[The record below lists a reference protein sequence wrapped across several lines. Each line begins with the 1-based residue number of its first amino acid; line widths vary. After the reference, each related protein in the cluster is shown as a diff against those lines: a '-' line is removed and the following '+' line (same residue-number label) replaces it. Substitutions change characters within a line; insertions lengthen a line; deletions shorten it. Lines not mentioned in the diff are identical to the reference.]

1 MKEKKDKQEPAG
13 GEYMLSGSLGEGLMT
28 TPKDEIARSAAET
41 TLALNPL
48 MGGINR
54 EELLGAVT
62 MMLRSTMTNPVTS
75 AKSASKIAKE
85 NAAILLGKSQRKADP
100 KDRRFRDPAWEHNPF
115 YRRGMQAYLA
125 TQEHLNDWVSDLKMS
140 ELEHARAKFVMGMI
154 TDALAPTN
162 SLIGNPAATKRVVD
176 SGGLS
181 LLKGLKNAYTDL
193 TKNGGMPSQVDKR
206 PFKVGKNLAVSE
218 GQVIWKNEML
228 EVIQYAPTTEKVHRT
243 PILIIPPQINKYY
256 AMDLSPMTSMVQ
268 FLLAMEQQT
277 FVVSWRNPRREH
289 ADWGMQDYVDSLIQ
303 ASEVVRQVT
312 KSKKINLSGACSGG
326 ITTATLASLFAAA
339 GDDRINS
346 ITFMVCVLNP
356 QKEDSELGQIVSDGS
371 LEIARAYSKK
381 KGILKGDDLARM
393 FAWMRPNDLIWNYVV
408 NNYLMGEDPA
418 PFDVLYWNNDS
429 TNLPAQLHSDYL
441 DMGLNQPF
449 DHPGEFE
456 VAGHMLDMSKVK
468 ADAFIVAGLTDH
480 ITPWKACYR
489 TAGLL
494 GSKNVEF
501 ILSSSGHIQSLLN
514 PPGNPKAKMFRNPK
528 IEPTADEWAAAA
540 TEEAGSWWPVWGEW
554 LKARSGTVKA
564 APKACGNEAFEPL
577 YPAPGHYV
585 FDE

>member
-1 MKEKKDKQEPAG
+1 MPADTEYLSSG
-13 GEYMLSGSLGEGLMT
+13 GLREGQMT
-28 TPKDEIARSAAET
+28 MPKDEIAKSAAET

-54 EELLGAVT
+54 EELVGAVA
-62 MMLRSTMTNPVTS
+62 MMLRSTMTNPVTT
-75 AKSASKIAKE
+75 AKSASRIAKE
-85 NAAILLGKSQRKADP
+85 NASILMGKSQRKADP

-162 SLIGNPAATKRVVD
+162 TLIGNPAATKRVVD

-206 PFKVGKNLAVSE
+206 PFKVGENLAITE

-228 EVIQYAPTTEKVHRT
+228 ELIQYAPKTDKVHRT

-277 FVVSWRNPRREH
+277 FVVSWRNPKREH
-289 ADWGMQDYVDSLIQ
+289 RDWGMQEYIDSLIQ
-303 ASEVVRQVT
+303 ASEVVRKVT
-312 KSKKINLSGACSGG
+312 KSKKINVSGACSGG
-326 ITTATLASLFAAA
+326 ITTATLASLLAAA
-339 GDDRINS
+339 GDDRINA

-449 DHPGEFE
+449 DHPGEYE

-468 ADAFIVAGLTDH
+468 SDAFIVAGLTDH

-494 GSKNVEF
+494 GSDNIEF

-514 PPGNPKAKMFRNPK
+514 PPGNPKAKMFRNPE
-528 IEPTADEWAAAA
+528 IAPTADEWAAGA

-554 LKARSGTVKA
+554 LKARSGSLKT
-564 APKACGNEAFEPL
+564 APKACGSDAFQPL
-577 YPAPGHYV
+577 YPAPGRYV

>member
-1 MKEKKDKQEPAG
+1 MPADTEYLSSG
-13 GEYMLSGSLGEGLMT
+13 GLREGQMT
-28 TPKDEIARSAAET
+28 TPKDEIAKSAAET

-54 EELLGAVT
+54 EELVGAVA
-62 MMLRSTMTNPVTS
+62 MMLRSTMTNPVTT
-75 AKSASKIAKE
+75 AKSASRIAKE
-85 NAAILLGKSQRKADP
+85 NASILMGKSKRKADP

-162 SLIGNPAATKRVVD
+162 TLIGNPAATKRVVD

-206 PFKVGKNLAVSE
+206 PFKVGENLAITE

-228 EVIQYAPTTEKVHRT
+228 ELIQYAPKTDKVHRT

-277 FVVSWRNPRREH
+277 FVVSWRNPKREH
-289 ADWGMQDYVDSLIQ
+289 RDWGMQEYIDSLIQ
-303 ASEVVRQVT
+303 ASEVVRKVT
-312 KSKKINLSGACSGG
+312 KSKKINVSGACSGG
-326 ITTATLASLFAAA
+326 ITTATLASLLAAA
-339 GDDRINS
+339 GDDRINA

-449 DHPGEFE
+449 DHPGEYE

-468 ADAFIVAGLTDH
+468 SDAFIVAGLTDH

-494 GSKNVEF
+494 GSDNIEF

-514 PPGNPKAKMFRNPK
+514 PPGNPKAKMFRNPE
-528 IEPTADEWAAAA
+528 IAPTADEWAAGA

-554 LKARSGTVKA
+554 LKARSGSLKT
-564 APKACGNEAFEPL
+564 APKACGSDAFQPL
-577 YPAPGHYV
+577 YPAPGRYV

>member
-1 MKEKKDKQEPAG
+1 MA
-13 GEYMLSGSLGEGLMT
+13 
-28 TPKDEIARSAAET
+28 TPKDEIARNAAET

-54 EELLGAVT
+54 QELLGAVA
-62 MMLRSTMTNPVTS
+62 MMLRSTMTNPLTT
-75 AKSASKIAKE
+75 AKAAGRITKE
-85 NAAILLGKSQRKADP
+85 NADILLGKSERKADP
-100 KDRRFRDPAWEHNPF
+100 KDRRFKDPAWEHNPF

-125 TQEHLNDWVSDLKMS
+125 TQEHLNEWVADLKMT

-181 LLKGLKNAYTDL
+181 LLKGLKNAYTDM
-193 TKNGGMPSQVDKR
+193 TKNGGLPSQVDKR
-206 PFKVGKNLAVSE
+206 PFTVGKNLAISE

-228 EVIQYAPTTEKVHRT
+228 ELIQYAPKTDKVHRT

-268 FLLAMEQQT
+268 FLLAMELQP
-277 FVVSWRNPRREH
+277 FVVSWRNPTKEH
-289 ADWGMQDYVDSLIQ
+289 RDWGLADYIDSLIQ
-303 ASEVVRQVT
+303 ASEVIRKVT
-312 KSKKINLSGACSGG
+312 KSKKINVSGACSGG
-326 ITTATLASLFAAA
+326 ITTASLASLFAAA
-339 GDDRINS
+339 GDDRINA

-356 QKEDSELGQIVSDGS
+356 QKDDSELGQMVSDGS
-371 LEIARAYSKK
+371 LEIARAYSKR

-418 PFDVLYWNNDS
+418 PFDVLYWNNDT

-441 DMGLNQPF
+441 DLGMNQPF

-456 VAGHMLDMSKVK
+456 VAGHLLDMSKVT
-468 ADAFIVAGLTDH
+468 ADAFVVAGLTDH

-489 TAGLL
+489 TTGLL
-494 GSKNVEF
+494 GSKNIEF

-514 PPGNPKAKMFRNPK
+514 PPGNPKAKMFRNPN
-528 IEPTADEWAAAA
+528 IAPTADEWAAGAV
-540 TEEAGSWWPVWGEW
+540 EEAGSWWPVWGAW
-554 LKARSGTVKA
+554 LKERSGTLKA
-564 APKACGNEAFEPL
+564 APKTCGSEAFPPL
-577 YPAPGHYV
+577 YPAPGRYV

>member
-1 MKEKKDKQEPAG
+1 MPADTEYLSSG
-13 GEYMLSGSLGEGLMT
+13 GLREGQMT
-28 TPKDEIARSAAET
+28 TPKDEIAKSAAET

-54 EELLGAVT
+54 EELVGAVA
-62 MMLRSTMTNPVTS
+62 MMLRSTMTNPVTT
-75 AKSASKIAKE
+75 AKSASRIAKE
-85 NAAILLGKSQRKADP
+85 NANILMGKSQRKADP

-162 SLIGNPAATKRVVD
+162 TLIGNPAATKRVVD

-206 PFKVGKNLAVSE
+206 PFKVGENLAITE

-228 EVIQYAPTTEKVHRT
+228 ELIQYAPKTDKVHRT

-277 FVVSWRNPRREH
+277 FVVSWRNPKREH
-289 ADWGMQDYVDSLIQ
+289 RDWGMQEYIDSLIQ
-303 ASEVVRQVT
+303 ASEVVRKVT
-312 KSKKINLSGACSGG
+312 KSKKINVSGACSGG
-326 ITTATLASLFAAA
+326 ITTATLASLLAAA
-339 GDDRINS
+339 GDDRINAV
-346 ITFMVCVLNP
+346 TFMVCVLNP

-449 DHPGEFE
+449 DHPGEYE

-468 ADAFIVAGLTDH
+468 SDAFIVAGLTDH

-489 TAGLL
+489 TPGLL
-494 GSKNVEF
+494 GSDNIEF
-501 ILSSSGHIQSLLN
+501 IPVLQRAYSIASQSARKSQGENVPEPGDCTDSGRMGRRGDRGSSAVGGPSGAN
-514 PPGNPKAKMFRNPK
+514 G
-528 IEPTADEWAAAA
+528 
-540 TEEAGSWWPVWGEW
+540 
-554 LKARSGTVKA
+554 
-564 APKACGNEAFEPL
+564 
-577 YPAPGHYV
+577 
-585 FDE
+585 

>member
-1 MKEKKDKQEPAG
+1 
-13 GEYMLSGSLGEGLMT
+13 
-28 TPKDEIARSAAET
+28 
-41 TLALNPL
+41 
-48 MGGINR
+48 
-54 EELLGAVT
+54 
-62 MMLRSTMTNPVTS
+62 
-75 AKSASKIAKE
+75 
-85 NAAILLGKSQRKADP
+85 
-100 KDRRFRDPAWEHNPF
+100 
-115 YRRGMQAYLA
+115 
-125 TQEHLNDWVSDLKMS
+125 
-140 ELEHARAKFVMGMI
+140 
-154 TDALAPTN
+154 
-162 SLIGNPAATKRVVD
+162 
-176 SGGLS
+176 
-181 LLKGLKNAYTDL
+181 
-193 TKNGGMPSQVDKR
+193 
-206 PFKVGKNLAVSE
+206 
-218 GQVIWKNEML
+218 ML
-228 EVIQYAPTTEKVHRT
+228 ELIQYAPTTEKVHRT

-256 AMDLSPMTSMVQ
+256 AMDLSPATSMVQ

-277 FVVSWRNPRREH
+277 FVVSWRNPKREN
-289 ADWGMQDYVDSLIQ
+289 ADWGMQEYVDSLIQ

-312 KSKKINLSGACSGG
+312 KSKKINVSGACSGG

-494 GSKNVEF
+494 GSKNIEF

-514 PPGNPKAKMFRNPK
+514 PPGNPKAKMFRNST
-528 IEPTADEWAAAA
+528 IAPTADEWAAGAA
-540 TEEAGSWWPVWGEW
+540 EEAGSWWPVWGEW

-564 APKACGNEAFEPL
+564 APKTCGNESFQPL
-577 YPAPGHYV
+577 YPAPGRYV